1 MVDATN
7 TSQPKQQ
14 LAAGRA
20 CVLFASLCT
29 LALMSGCGQESVEQ
43 APVVRPVKI
52 MTIGDAAAA
61 GTRELPGT
69 VRAVQHADMGFEVS
83 GRIIE
88 FRVKEGQ
95 RVKQG
100 EVLAR
105 LDDRDYQASFDQA
118 KASYRK
124 ARSDLQRSE
133 RIYKEDPGAI
143 STSKIDADRKAV
155 EVAEASLRK
164 AEKAVEDTTL
174 RAPFDGLAARRLVE
188 DFQNVQAKEPV
199 VVLQDISVLE
209 IEVSVPERDF
219 ARGNIDRSVEEVT
232 QRAKPRVE
240 LSSLP
245 GRSFPA
251 RVKEFATRADPVTRT
266 FQVRLS
272 FDPPDDVS
280 ILPGMT
286 ARVTV
291 ISQGEGGTLL
301 PSHATFADANKRPHV
316 WLIDKQTMKARA
328 APVELGQLTG
338 DAVQIVGGLSPG
350 DQVAVSG
357 VAQLR
362 EGMQVRRH
370 E

>member
-1 MVDATN
+1 MDATN
-7 TSQPKQQ
+7 TSHPQRHV
-14 LAAGRA
+14 AARRTYF
-20 CVLFASLCT
+20 LFASLCT
-29 LALMSGCGQESVEQ
+29 LVLISGCGQEPVES

-52 MTIGDAAAA
+52 VTIGDAGAT

-69 VRAVQHADMGFEVS
+69 VRAVQHADMGFEVA

-118 KASYRK
+118 KAGYRK
-124 ARSDLQRSE
+124 AQADLQRSE
-133 RIYKEDPGAI
+133 RIFKEDPGAI

-155 EVAEASLRK
+155 DVAEADLRK
-164 AEKAVEDTTL
+164 AEKAVEDTVL
-174 RAPFDGLAARRLVE
+174 RAPFDGLVARRLVE
-188 DFQNVQAKEPV
+188 DYQNVQAKEPV
-199 VVLQDISVLE
+199 VVFQDISLLE
-209 IEVSVPERDF
+209 IEVGVPERDF
-219 ARGNIDRSVEEVT
+219 AGGDVNRTAEELT
-232 QRAKPRVE
+232 QRAQPRVE
-240 LSSLP
+240 ISSLP

-272 FDPPDDVS
+272 FDPPDDAS

-286 ARVTV
+286 ARVV
-291 ISQGEGGTLL
+291 YNVQGVAGTRL
-301 PSHATFADANKRPHV
+301 PSQATFADADNKPHV
-316 WLIDKQTMKARA
+316 WLIDKATMKVRA
-328 APVELGQLTG
+328 TPVELGKLTG
-338 DAVQIVGGLSPG
+338 DEVQILGGLSTG

-357 VAQLR
+357 VGQLR
-362 EGMQVRRH
+362 DGVQVRRYD
-370 E
+370 